1 MKLSAA
7 QKGALLTILGATCWG
22 ISGVLGEYLLNVS
35 KINSMWVISTRMF
48 YAGLIL
54 ITLLFFKD
62 KTDLFRVFKN
72 KKDII
77 RLINFSF
84 FGLLI
89 CQGTYFLAIK
99 YTNAGMAT
107 VIQFTGPV
115 MIMAFY
121 CIVNRRAPLPRE
133 VIAKLNIS
141 SVGLFWGILSAIGLA
156 SYNISSFHLT
166 AKYGVMPTIA
176 WGLLISGVVIYFGTG
191 SY

>member
-1 MKLSAA
+1 MKLSTV

-84 FGLLI
+84 FG
-89 CQGTYFLAIK
+89 
-99 YTNAGMAT
+99 
-107 VIQFTGPV
+107 
-115 MIMAFY
+115 
-121 CIVNRRAPLPRE
+121 
-133 VIAKLNIS
+133 
-141 SVGLFWGILSAIGLA
+141 
-156 SYNISSFHLT
+156 
-166 AKYGVMPTIA
+166 
-176 WGLLISGVVIYFGTG
+176 
-191 SY
+191 